1 MNVMVMSGTS
11 DAVKIITYLDAM
23 EDTVI
28 TATTTT
34 SYGAKLAFDAGADE
48 VKVGGLG
55 VEAMVELIQQ
65 KKIDL
70 LMDATHPFASQAT
83 ETAVNAANS
92 AKIEYLRF
100 ERPAIPH
107 QTIKNLHVVKDFSEA
122 SKTASEL
129 ISKTNNG
136 KIMHLAGV
144 STLPQI
150 LEKIS
155 ANSIIVRVLP
165 AVYSIKKCLEL
176 GIPSENIVAMQG
188 TFSSEFNKAL
198 MAEFNVDVVITKE
211 SGESGGTL
219 SKLEAAAQL
228 EIPVVMVKRPEI
240 KQLKKSK
247 VYSDIPELITEVK
260 KFKSNLG

>member
-11 DAVKIITYLDAM
+11 DAVKIITYLHAID
-23 EDTVI
+23 DTMI

-34 SYGAKLAFDAGADE
+34 SYGAKLASDAGADE

-55 VEAMVELIQQ
+55 LEAMLELIQQ

-70 LMDATHPFASQAT
+70 LLDATHPFASQAT
-83 ETAVNAANS
+83 ETAINAANS
-92 AKIEYLRF
+92 AEIEYLRF

-107 QTIKNLHVVKDFSEA
+107 QTIKNLHVEDFREA
-122 SKTASEL
+122 SKKASEL
-129 ISKTNNG
+129 ISKTKNG
-136 KIMHLAGV
+136 RIMHLAGV

-155 ANSIIVRVLP
+155 PHSIIVRVLP

-188 TFSSEFNKAL
+188 TFSSEFNRVL

-219 SKLEAAAQL
+219 SKLEAASQL

-240 KQLKKSK
+240 KQLNKYK
-247 VYSDIPELITEVK
+247 VYSDISELITEVK
-260 KFKSNLG
+260 KFKSNMG

>member
-11 DAVKIITYLDAM
+11 DAVKIISYLDAM
-23 EDTVI
+23 DNTVI

-34 SYGAKLAFDAGADE
+34 SYGAKLASDAGANE

-55 VEAMVELIQQ
+55 VISMLELIQE

-70 LMDATHPFASQAT
+70 LLDATHPFASKAT
-83 ETAVNAANS
+83 ETAVKAANS
-92 AKIEYLRF
+92 AEIEYFRF

-107 QTIKNLHVVKDFSEA
+107 QAIKKLHVVNDFREA
-122 SKTASEL
+122 SITASEI
-129 ISKTNNG
+129 ISKTKNG
-136 KIMHLAGV
+136 RIMHLAGV
-144 STLPQI
+144 STIPHV

-155 ANSIIVRVLP
+155 AHSIIVRVLP
-165 AVYSIKKCLEL
+165 AVYSIKKCIEL

-188 TFSSEFNKAL
+188 TFSSEFNQAL

-219 SKLEAAAQL
+219 SKLEAASKL
-228 EIPVVMVKRPEI
+228 EIPVIMVKRPEI

-247 VYSDIPELITEVK
+247 VYSDIPELISAVK
-260 KFKSNLG
+260 NFKSNLG

>member
-11 DAVKIITYLDAM
+11 DAVKIINYLHAID
-23 EDTVI
+23 DTVI

-65 KKIDL
+65 KEIDL
-70 LMDATHPFASQAT
+70 LLDATHPFASQAT
-83 ETAVNAANS
+83 ETALDAANS

-100 ERPAIPH
+100 ERPATQH
-107 QTIKNLHVVKDFSEA
+107 HTIKGIHVVKDFKEA
-122 SKTASEL
+122 SKTASE
-129 ISKTNNG
+129 IVSKTKNG
-136 KIMHLAGV
+136 RIMHLAGV
-144 STLPQI
+144 STLPQV

-155 ANSIIVRVLP
+155 AHSIIVRVLP
-165 AVYSIKKCLEL
+165 AVYSINKCLEL

-188 TFSSEFNKAL
+188 TFSSEFNRAL
-198 MAEFNVDVVITKE
+198 MEEFNVDVVITKE

-219 SKLEAAAQL
+219 SKLEAASQL

-247 VYSDIPELITEVK
+247 VYSDIPELINEVK
-260 KFKSNLG
+260 RFKSNLG